1 MNLLNL
7 ILNLAALLIWID
19 WRSGR
24 AFARGPK
31 PVISITNTLRETER
45 STWRGWRALAGLI
58 LLLVLRAAFY
68 WSVGAR
74 GNWTAT
80 VDLVALSIPLRSDS
94 LPRMIAFSFAS
105 FGLTLGIFLGWML
118 LLSVVNRDV
127 SDVDP
132 VQRVVRLQL
141 GWLEKIPWTVKLIL
155 PALAASLLW
164 VALAPSLIRAGLLPA
179 VRSGDVIWRQAGVL
193 ALASV
198 LVSKSLLLLLF
209 AVQFVNLY
217 VYLGTHPIWN
227 YVNSTSRKLL
237 WPFGFLRFGRFD
249 LSPLAGI
256 AAVLLIAR
264 YIIDPAVIRL
274 FTRFTL

>member
-1 MNLLNL
+1 MNLLNT
-7 ILNLAALLIWID
+7 ILNLAALLLWID

-45 STWRGWRALAGLI
+45 SHWRSWRTVAGLLI
-58 LLLVLRAAFY
+58 LLLLRALFY

-74 GNWTAT
+74 VDWTASM
-80 VDLVALSIPLRSDS
+80 DLVAMSIPLRSDS

-118 LLSVVNRDV
+118 LLSAVNRGV
-127 SDVDP
+127 SDADP

-141 GWLEKIPWTVKLIL
+141 GWLEKIPCFLKLIL

-164 VALAPSLIRAGLLPA
+164 AALAPMLIRAGLLPA
-179 VRSGDVIWRQAGVL
+179 VKSPDVIWRQAGVL
-193 ALASV
+193 ALASI
-198 LVSKSLLLLLF
+198 LVWKWLLLLLF
-209 AVQFVNLY
+209 GAQFLNLY

-227 YVNSTSRKLL
+227 YVTLTSRKLL
-237 WPFGFLRFGRFD
+237 WPFRFLQFGKVD
-249 LSPLAGI
+249 LSPLAGL
-256 AAVLLIAR
+256 AAVILVSRYLIE
-264 YIIDPAVIRL
+264 PAVIRL